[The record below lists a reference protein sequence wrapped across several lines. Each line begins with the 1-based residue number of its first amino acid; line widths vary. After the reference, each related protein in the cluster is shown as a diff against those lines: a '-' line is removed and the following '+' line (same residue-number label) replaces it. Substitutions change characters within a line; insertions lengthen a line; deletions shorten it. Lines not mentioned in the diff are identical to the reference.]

1 VSQAT
6 DLSSGSGKGVTPNC
20 PAGVFA
26 GLSYGPDVKPAFRS
40 TGNIAGPC
48 GEAYMNF

>member
-6 DLSSGSGKGVTPNC
+6 DLGSATGQGVTGNC
-20 PAGVFA
+20 PAGTFG
-26 GLSYGPDVKPAFRS
+26 GLSYGPDVNPAFRS

-48 GEAYMNF
+48 GVSYLNL